1 MDSLYL
7 WVNLG
12 AIFFPLLLSFNK
24 WGHFYKRW
32 TAVFI
37 SIGVMAAFIISWD
50 ILFAIWGVWG
60 FNEEY
65 LLGPSFLHLPLEE
78 WLFFL
83 CIPYSFMF
91 LYDQLVVLKVKDIL
105 KPAVKYLDYF
115 FVLVA
120 AVYLLA
126 GFGNIYTTTISTLVI
141 LFTLIMIKFNPAHR
155 GIFYLSYL
163 IILIPFT
170 VVNGVLTGYITP
182 DPIVWYNDAE
192 NLGIRFLTIPIEDY
206 IYYFLM
212 YGMSYVIY
220 EKIKKPETA

>member
-1 MDSLYL
+1 
-7 WVNLG
+7 
-12 AIFFPLLLSFNK
+12 
-24 WGHFYKRW
+24 
-32 TAVFI
+32 
-37 SIGVMAAFIISWD
+37 
-50 ILFAIWGVWG
+50 
-60 FNEEY
+60 
-65 LLGPSFLHLPLEE
+65 
-78 WLFFL
+78 
-83 CIPYSFMF
+83 MF

-126 GFGNIYTTTISTLVI
+126 GFGNIYTTTISILVI

-192 NLGIRFLTIPIEDY
+192 NLGVRFLTIPIEDY

>member
-12 AIFFPLLLSFNK
+12 AIFFPFILSFNK
-24 WGHFYKRW
+24 LGHFYKRW
-32 TAVFI
+32 KAVFI
-37 SIGVMAAFIISWD
+37 SIAIMAAFIISWD
-50 ILFAIWGVWG
+50 VLFTIWGVWG

-83 CIPYSFMF
+83 CIPYAFMF
-91 LYDQLVVLKVKDIL
+91 LYDQLVILKVKNIL
-105 KPAVKYLDYF
+105 APAEKYLDYF
-115 FVLVA
+115 FLIVA
-120 AVYLLA
+120 FVYLVA
-126 GFGNIYTTTISTLVI
+126 GFGNIYTTTISILVI
-141 LFTLIMIKFNPAHR
+141 LFILKMAKLNPQHR
-155 GIFYLSYL
+155 VRSYLSSM

-170 VVNGVLTGYITP
+170 LVNGWLTGYITP

-206 IYYFLM
+206 LYYFLM
-212 YGMSYVIY
+212 YGINYVVY
-220 EKIKKPETA
+220 EQIKKATP

>member
-12 AIFFPLLLSFNK
+12 AIFFPFILSFNK
-24 WGHFYKRW
+24 LGHFYKRW
-32 TAVFI
+32 KAVFI
-37 SIGVMAAFIISWD
+37 SIAIMAAFIISWD
-50 ILFAIWGVWG
+50 VLFTICGVWG

-83 CIPYSFMF
+83 CIPYAFMF
-91 LYDQLVVLKVKDIL
+91 LYDQLVILKVKNIL
-105 KPAVKYLDYF
+105 APAEKYLDYF
-115 FVLVA
+115 FLIVA
-120 AVYLLA
+120 FVYLLA
-126 GFGNIYTTTISTLVI
+126 GFGNIYTTTISILVI
-141 LFTLIMIKFNPAHR
+141 LFILIMTKLNPPHR
-155 GIFYLSYL
+155 GIFYLSYV

-170 VVNGVLTGYITP
+170 LVNGVLTGYVTP

-206 IYYFLM
+206 LYYFLM
-212 YGMSYVIY
+212 YGINYVVY
-220 EKIKKPETA
+220 EQIKKATP